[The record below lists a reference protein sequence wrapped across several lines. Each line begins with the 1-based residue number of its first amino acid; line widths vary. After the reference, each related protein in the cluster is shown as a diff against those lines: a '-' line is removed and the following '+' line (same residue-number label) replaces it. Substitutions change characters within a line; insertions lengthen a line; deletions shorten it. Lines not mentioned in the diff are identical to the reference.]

1 MRAAVSFVLFGAGAV
16 IGVTSFLLALLWW
29 KPLTL
34 CERSALPDLRRS

>member
-29 KPLTL
+29 RTADVVRAL
-34 CERSALPDLRRS
+34 RSN